1 MLAVVLRAAGDD
13 GDTKSRVVFERGCE
27 AAVAAASASVEL
39 EGTFVSREEV
49 PYIKQLTDG
58 VPDRSGLF
66 DDTGP
71 LGPEEED
78 DEARRWAEW
87 WWKQGGR
94 QGIPRVKHKAGL

>member
-13 GDTKSRVVFERGCE
+13 GDKSRVVFERGCE

-39 EGTFVSREEV
+39 EGTFVSRDEV

-66 DDTGP
+66 
-71 LGPEEED
+71 
-78 DEARRWAEW
+78 
-87 WWKQGGR
+87 
-94 QGIPRVKHKAGL
+94 

>member
-1 MLAVVLRAAGDD
+1 MLAVVLRAAGGDD
-13 GDTKSRVVFERGCE
+13 DTKSRVVFERGCE

-49 PYIKQLTDG
+49 PYIKQLKDG

-78 DEARRWAEW
+78 DEAQCWAQW
-87 WWKQGGR
+87 WWQGGR
-94 QGIPRVKHKAGL
+94 HGTPRVKHKAGL